1 MSDPFIMPSATE
13 DSVPAS
19 AEQLAGLP
27 LSPPSAKA
35 NCSSWS
41 YEEVEE
47 EKKDEDEEL
56 ASATTSSYTP
66 SIADNQNHPSHNNN
80 NNNHNNESVTEVSVT
95 SMYYGSTDSDNGSS
109 TQTLPPFTPDQ
120 TNNTELTEPLR
131 SSPTIWTNAGVSSPN
146 DSTPVKQNLGTT
158 KEEPEGDDDDD
169 DDDDDSVCTVEI
181 NKRRARDRR
190 TGCIMF
196 QCGLVAVIISIILLS
211 MQIVKENKEAASTVA
226 PTAETPQ
233 RHDRTSKIL
242 QALNLTAQAVAAIE
256 DDPESP
262 QSWAMDWVLEDPWWD
277 TYTYSQERA
286 RQRFAL
292 ATLYYATADSV
303 GWTTSDGTIF
313 LGFLSYDTHECEW
326 LPTERLRCNEQFQ
339 LVFLDVDGLGLHGTV
354 PDEVFELMAPDT
366 LEHLALGHNEIRGTL
381 ATQLGMLQKL
391 THLDIT
397 QTQVTGTVP
406 SEIGNCLGLR
416 TLAIQLNPLLQGTIP
431 TQLGLLSSLEG
442 LWWRNTEVA
451 GKIPSEL
458 GELFNLQVLEL
469 SGNAL
474 TGTIPMELV
483 SYQEQTQSTARTTT
497 TQPFNHTVDTAE
509 IGLKDLRLGRNRL
522 TGTIPAVMGPAQS
535 SLRTLVLSENR
546 FEAMALPTHLASLV
560 KLTSLQVGSNQWT
573 GLIPSELG
581 LLSAHLES
589 LGLDKNLFSGTVPAE
604 LLELSQLQHFY
615 LDGNPGIKGRI
626 VEDSDYSDTDGLSLD
641 RLSNL
646 KELTISNT
654 QLSGTLP
661 ESICVISILSFTC
674 DPEKLCGCDCQCFTS
689 LPSPAPTARQT
700 VTTPTVNPLSP
711 SVNGTSIPTL
721 ALGTI
726 SPTSI
731 GNFRDAFVDGLPR
744 YTRVGLQDT
753 QGPQFSALEWLFADP
768 NVTYYSDT
776 QRLQRFAMATLYY
789 SLYGDE
795 AAANE
800 TEWLNYDSHE
810 CLWGGYDRSYATC
823 KAAFQGEEPLVIGLY
838 ISPVGLQGSLPPDIA
853 LLSRL
858 KSIQGTN
865 SNLNGVLPTELGLL
879 QDLQTLSLKKH
890 WIQGPVPSE
899 LGRCSSLLFLDL
911 TSNFLGF
918 QLPTELG
925 LLTNLQSLVAPK
937 NFFVGT
943 LLETLPESLKS
954 LDLSHNLFLGT
965 IPISSWASSVKSS
978 LQNLDVGSN
987 SLNGQLATI
996 IGQLT
1001 QLSSLGISNSQL
1013 TGPLPTE
1020 LGLLSRLTS
1029 LDTSGNG
1036 FIGTI
1041 PLSLEALTDLQYLS
1055 LSNNQFRGSIPEQLG
1070 YLPQLKALR
1079 VDGNAGIY
1087 GRIPDSLANLPLAV
1101 LRVNETAVA
1110 GRIPSGLCSV
1120 DDFSYGC
1127 TAWLCGCRN
1136 CPCQQL

>member
-1 MSDPFIMPSATE
+1 MTDPLIMMSATE
-13 DSVPAS
+13 DSLPSS

-27 LSPPSAKA
+27 TSPPTVQASTSNA
-35 NCSSWS
+35 
-41 YEEVEE
+41 EEEE
-47 EKKDEDEEL
+47 EKKDEDEQL
-56 ASATTSSYTP
+56 ASATRNSPTSSYAP
-66 SIADNQNHPSHNNN
+66 STEDNQNHPPN
-80 NNNHNNESVTEVSVT
+80 NNESVTEVSDT
-95 SMYYGSTDSDNGSS
+95 SMYYGSTDSENDSS
-109 TQTLPPFTPDQ
+109 KRTLPPSTP
-120 TNNTELTEPLR
+120 ELPVPQR
-131 SSPTIWTNAGVSSPN
+131 SPPTTNASGSSPN
-146 DSTPVKQNLGTT
+146 STPVKQDLGAT
-158 KEEPEGDDDDD
+158 KEELEDDDD

-190 TGCIMF
+190 TGCIIF
-196 QCGLVAVIISIILLS
+196 QCGLVAVVISIVLLS
-211 MQIVKENKEAASTVA
+211 MQIVKENKEAATTVA
-226 PTAETPQ
+226 PTAATPQ

-242 QALNLTAQAVAAIE
+242 QALNLTVEAIAVIE

-292 ATLYYATADSV
+292 ATLYYATTDSAGP
-303 GWTTSDGTIF
+303 GWTTSDGTAF
-313 LGFLSYDTHECEW
+313 EDVLTYDMHECEW
-326 LPTERLRCNEQFQ
+326 LRLHCNEQFQ
-339 LVFLDVDGLGLHGTV
+339 LTFLDVDGLGLHGTV
-354 PDEVFELMAPDT
+354 PGEVFEIMAPNT
-366 LEHLALGHNEIRGTL
+366 LEYLGLGHNEISGTL
-381 ATQLGMLQKL
+381 STRVGMLQKL

-397 QTQVTGTVP
+397 QTQLTGTVP
-406 SEIGNCLGLR
+406 SEIGNCLSLR

-469 SGNAL
+469 SGNTL
-474 TGTIPMELV
+474 TGTIPIELV
-483 SYQEQTQSTARTTT
+483 SRQEETQSTARTTT
-497 TQPFNHTVDTAE
+497 TQPFNHTLDTAE
-509 IGLKDLRLGRNRL
+509 VGLKDLRLGRNRL
-522 TGTIPAVMGPAQS
+522 TGTIPPITGRVQS

-560 KLTSLQVGSNQWT
+560 KLSSLQVGGNQWT

-581 LLSAHLES
+581 LLSARLES
-589 LGLDKNLFSGTVPAE
+589 LGLDKNLFSGTVPRE
-604 LLELSQLQHFY
+604 LLELGQLQHFY
-615 LDGNPGIKGRI
+615 LDGNPGIKGQI
-626 VEDSDYSDTDGLSLD
+626 VGDSDNSDTGGLSFG

-661 ESICVISILSFTC
+661 DSICVISILSFTC
-674 DPEKLCGCDCQCFTS
+674 NPEKLCGCDCQCFTA

-700 VTTPTVNPLSP
+700 ITTPTVNPLQNP
-711 SVNGTSIPTL
+711 SVNETSIPTL
-721 ALGTI
+721 ALTTI
-726 SPTSI
+726 PPTSM
-731 GNFRDAFVDGLPR
+731 GNFRDAFVDGLPK

-753 QGPQFSALEWLFADP
+753 QGPQASALAWLFADP
-768 NVTYYSDT
+768 NVTFYSDT

-789 SLYGDE
+789 SLYGVE

-800 TEWLNYDSHE
+800 TEWLSYDSHE
-810 CLWGGYDRSYATC
+810 CFWGGYDRSYTTC
-823 KAAFQGEEPLVIGLY
+823 KAAFQGEEQLVLGLY
-838 ISPVGLQGSLPPDIA
+838 ISPVGLLGSLPPDIA

-858 KSIQGTN
+858 KSIQGTD
-865 SNLNGVLPTELGLL
+865 SNMNGVLPTEIGLL
-879 QDLQTLSLKKH
+879 SDLQTLSLTKH
-890 WIQGPVPSE
+890 RIQGAVPSE
-899 LGRCSSLLFLDL
+899 LGQCSSLLFLDL
-911 TSNFLGF
+911 TSNFFGF
-918 QLPTELG
+918 QLPSELG
-925 LLTNLQSLVAPK
+925 LLTSLQSLVAPR

-954 LDLSHNLFLGT
+954 LDLSHNLFRGT
-965 IPISSWASSVKSS
+965 IPISSWASSVQSS
-978 LQNLDVGSN
+978 LQNLDVSSN
-987 SLNGQLATI
+987 SLNGPLVTM
-996 IGQLT
+996 IGELT
-1001 QLSSLGISNSQL
+1001 QLSSLGFSNSQL
-1013 TGPLPTE
+1013 TGPLPSE
-1020 LGLLSRLTS
+1020 LGLLSQLTS

-1036 FIGTI
+1036 FRGTI
-1041 PLSLEALTDLQYLS
+1041 PMSIGELTDLQYLS

-1070 YLPQLKALR
+1070 YLPQLKTLR

-1087 GRIPDSLANLPLAV
+1087 GRIPDSLVNLPLAV

-1120 DDFSYGC
+1120 DDFSFGC